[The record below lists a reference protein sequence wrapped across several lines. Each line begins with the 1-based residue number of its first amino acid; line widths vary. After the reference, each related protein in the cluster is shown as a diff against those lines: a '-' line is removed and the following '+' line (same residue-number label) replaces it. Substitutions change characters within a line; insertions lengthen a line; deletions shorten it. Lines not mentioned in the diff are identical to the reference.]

1 MSIFNNFGKKMK
13 TISAKSEKSKTA
25 FSSNLTTQSRIKESL
40 LSKFPKSFLEGQVR
54 EKDSNFSALDKIRG
68 SKIVSFP
75 SVTDAIRDAVGE
87 IRIPSDPRLTAP
99 SAPSSDTQPQTP
111 VVAPGTEIEP
121 IFSSSQQSVLFLPNL
136 INSEK
141 LFGGIILS
149 VLEKPRIV
157 GALENEI
164 ISNGVPK
171 ECVLFIKRLDTSKYF
186 EQKYTILRRAHFY
199 ENDYYE
205 IGTLTGDQISMDKKY
220 AKVASEYFSSYK
232 NLITFTDANLNAHQS
247 YVYKIRVEYRELTE
261 QEKNKRFSPFLSP
274 GLASVGR
281 LNAELF
287 NPEGEE

>member
-13 TISAKSEKSKTA
+13 TVSAKSEKTKTA

-75 SVTDAIRDAVGE
+75 SLTDAVRDAVGG
-87 IRIPSDPRLTAP
+87 IRIPSEPRPAP
-99 SAPSSDTQPQTP
+99 PSTTP
-111 VVAPGTEIEP
+111 PPESPIVAPGTQIEP
-121 IFSSSQQSVLFLPNL
+121 IFSSSQQTILFLPNL
-136 INSEK
+136 GNSEK
-141 LFGGIILS
+141 LFGGIVLS

-199 ENDYYE
+199 ENEYYQ
-205 IGTLTGDQISMDKKY
+205 IGSLTGDQISMDKKY
-220 AKVASEYFSSYK
+220 AKIAEEYFPSYK

-247 YVYKIRVEYRELTE
+247 YAYKIRVEYRELTE
-261 QEKNKRFSPFLSP
+261 REKTQRFSPSLS
-274 GLASVGR
+274 GFADIGR
-281 LNAELF
+281 LGPQLF
-287 NPEGEE
+287 NSEGEE